1 MTAEDNKVS
10 NSFINKHEEKK
21 WTLSLRVSRKYFIDF
36 ICFTAY
42 SKISQ
47 NSAKK
52 FVKFSR
58 KINKL
63 KNLICWWQWQTC
75 ATMLNINL
83 KIQSLFSK
91 LRALCNCMSSYQQQT
106 NIYNCLFSLN
116 FRKCCVFLQTIES
129 LPAKPYSIHTSVN
142 MDSNPYRFL
151 RPQTPPDQWEVP
163 MLLPPS
169 TLLSYPRQVMMSLA
183 ALWVT
188 PINLERKNYNI
199 NFT

>member
-1 MTAEDNKVS
+1 MTVA
-10 NSFINKHEEKK
+10 
-21 WTLSLRVSRKYFIDF
+21 
-36 ICFTAY
+36 
-42 SKISQ
+42 
-47 NSAKK
+47 NSAT
-52 FVKFSR
+52 R
-58 KINKL
+58 L
-63 KNLICWWQWQTC
+63 
-75 ATMLNINL
+75 LNINL

-91 LRALCNCMSSYQQQT
+91 LRALCNCMSSYISS
-106 NIYNCLFSLN
+106 NVRIFIIVYFLLN